1 MYQLQASMGWLEL
14 QDAVKKEFGEGH
26 KYTALVPDLSG
37 APLAAA
43 VCRLQ
48 RYQFQAAGGWLKLQN
63 TVHKQFGSTE
73 HPFTRLVPDLS
84 GSVDWLAAKYRESA
98 NQSVLIALLV

>member
-37 APLAAA
+37 APP
-43 VCRLQ
+43 CRCRRRVPVQ

-84 GSVDWLAAKYRESA
+84 GSVDWLAAKYR
-98 NQSVLIALLV
+98 

>member
-43 VCRLQ
+43 AAVCRC
-48 RYQFQAAGGWLKLQN
+48 RGTSSRPRAAG
-63 TVHKQFGSTE
+63 
-73 HPFTRLVPDLS
+73 
-84 GSVDWLAAKYRESA
+84 
-98 NQSVLIALLV
+98 